1 MTRQQDPLQV
11 ASFLLSVATTE
22 SKKEM
27 MSVMSHDFVYPFTM
41 QVSTDR
47 NDFAVAP

>member
-41 QVSTDR
+41 QISTDR